1 MSFVSAEDNPTV
13 NESTDDNVI
22 ENYNLTMLNEI
33 DYISIGTVEKYPMS
47 IINEKQS
54 NYVSSPNNY
63 TVEYYDCT
71 FDGNI
76 TLKITIFNSMNGKIY
91 FSFLN
96 NTGIELINS
105 TATYTLHNLEKG
117 QYKYEIFY
125 TGDKGNFTINNLFF
139 RIFSFN
145 SPLVSENNNVTMI
158 YKDGTKFTTTLY
170 DDLGHTVE
178 NKTIY
183 LEINGVTY
191 AKKTDNDGKVSL
203 NLNLNPGKYEIITY
217 FKGTTV
223 RAGNL
228 TKSNITILPTLNSED
243 LIKIYKNQSQFLVK
257 AIDSKGEILINKTLI
272 FNINGVYYNRTTNSS
287 GIAKLNINLNP
298 GKYIITTKN
307 PNDGCT
313 ISNTITVL
321 SSIISNDLIKVYK
334 NNTQYLVKIVDGT
347 NNTISNIN
355 VSMNIN
361 GVFYNRTTNSS
372 GIAKLNINLNPG
384 KYIIT
389 TKNPNDGCVI
399 SNIIEVTSYLFT
411 QDLVKYY
418 KNESKFISRLVDFN
432 YNPVPNAEIVFSIN
446 GKNYTKF
453 TDKNGFATLAINLY
467 PGSYEIYTTCGE
479 YKSKNNIE
487 ILTTLFDFN
496 EKNLT
501 IDYMKFEEYKVH
513 ILDGNGNPANNTPV
527 NFNYANKDYVFFS
540 DNNGDVTFKP
550 ERINQMN
557 ELTVEYNGYTLSNN
571 VYFNLYPYYP
581 ANLINKTVY
590 RI

>member
-1 MSFVSAEDNPTV
+1 M
-13 NESTDDNVI
+13 
-22 ENYNLTMLNEI
+22 
-33 DYISIGTVEKYPMS
+33 
-47 IINEKQS
+47 
-54 NYVSSPNNY
+54 
-63 TVEYYDCT
+63 
-71 FDGNI
+71 
-76 TLKITIFNSMNGKIY
+76 
-91 FSFLN
+91 
-96 NTGIELINS
+96 
-105 TATYTLHNLEKG
+105 
-117 QYKYEIFY
+117 
-125 TGDKGNFTINNLFF
+125 
-139 RIFSFN
+139 
-145 SPLVSENNNVTMI
+145 
-158 YKDGTKFTTTLY
+158 
-170 DDLGHTVE
+170 
-178 NKTIY
+178 
-183 LEINGVTY
+183 
-191 AKKTDNDGKVSL
+191 
-203 NLNLNPGKYEIITY
+203 
-217 FKGTTV
+217 
-223 RAGNL
+223 
-228 TKSNITILPTLNSED
+228 
-243 LIKIYKNQSQFLVK
+243 
-257 AIDSKGEILINKTLI
+257 
-272 FNINGVYYNRTTNSS
+272 
-287 GIAKLNINLNP
+287 
-298 GKYIITTKN
+298 
-307 PNDGCT
+307 
-313 ISNTITVL
+313 
-321 SSIISNDLIKVYK
+321 
-334 NNTQYLVKIVDGT
+334 KIVDGT